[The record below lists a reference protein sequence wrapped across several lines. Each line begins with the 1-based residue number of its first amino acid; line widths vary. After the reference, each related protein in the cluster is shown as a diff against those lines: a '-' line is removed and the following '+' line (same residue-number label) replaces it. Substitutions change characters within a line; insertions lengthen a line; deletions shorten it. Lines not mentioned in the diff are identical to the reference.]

1 MHRRLI
7 DVKTAFCVYWDVKN
21 AFSHESK
28 NYFLAHRQLKYFNL
42 KSSYNLISL
51 CDRVFKKCS
60 NRGYDYSKP
69 PAREN
74 CEIRSAVLLKVV
86 DVTLATQRNSENE
99 LR

>member
-1 MHRRLI
+1 MPFRMKAKIIFLLI
-7 DVKTAFCVYWDVKN
+7 D
-21 AFSHESK
+21 
-28 NYFLAHRQLKYFNL
+28 NL
-42 KSSYNLISL
+42 NISISKSSYNLISL

-74 CEIRSAVLLKVV
+74 YEIRSAVLLKVV

>member
-1 MHRRLI
+1 MPFRMKAKIIFLLI
-7 DVKTAFCVYWDVKN
+7 D
-21 AFSHESK
+21 
-28 NYFLAHRQLKYFNL
+28 NL
-42 KSSYNLISL
+42 NISISKSSYNLISL

>member
-1 MHRRLI
+1 MPFRMKAKIIFLLI
-7 DVKTAFCVYWDVKN
+7 D
-21 AFSHESK
+21 
-28 NYFLAHRQLKYFNL
+28 NL
-42 KSSYNLISL
+42 NISISKSSYNLISL
-51 CDRVFKKCS
+51 CERVFKKCS

>member
-1 MHRRLI
+1 MPFRMEAKIIFLLI
-7 DVKTAFCVYWDVKN
+7 D
-21 AFSHESK
+21 
-28 NYFLAHRQLKYFNL
+28 NL
-42 KSSYNLISL
+42 NISISKSSYNLISL

>member
-1 MHRRLI
+1 MPFHMKAKIIFLLI
-7 DVKTAFCVYWDVKN
+7 D
-21 AFSHESK
+21 
-28 NYFLAHRQLKYFNL
+28 NL
-42 KSSYNLISL
+42 NISISKSSYNLISL